1 MQKNV
6 KIAEDNVCITKTN
19 FSLEESL
26 LIFFKIVTIM
36 SGSEHMHV
44 YMGVLVLLRIIK
56 VVIL

>member
-6 KIAEDNVCITKTN
+6 KIAEDDVCITKTN

-36 SGSEHMHV
+36 SGSEHIHV
-44 YMGVLVLLRIIK
+44 YVGVLVLLIIK